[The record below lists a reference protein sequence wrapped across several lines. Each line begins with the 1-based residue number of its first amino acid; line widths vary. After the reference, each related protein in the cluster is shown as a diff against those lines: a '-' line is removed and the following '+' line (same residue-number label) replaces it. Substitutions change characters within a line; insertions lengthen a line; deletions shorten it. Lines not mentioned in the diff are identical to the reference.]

1 MVLRSVLLIA
11 AALSLSNCCLSSS
24 NCNAPLANAAAP
36 SPAVPPVRSPVAAAP
51 TDWDGLNTP
60 PEAKALDPE
69 VIAVQPT
76 RKQARRR
83 ADTVDAMSSQ
93 SAGSYGKDAGFAEQ
107 QALDQAEE
115 QRLKQKLII
124 CRNCSTAQ

>member
-1 MVLRSVLLIA
+1 MILRSVLLIA

-24 NCNAPLANAAAP
+24 NCSAPLANAAAP
-36 SPAVPPVRSPVAAAP
+36 GPSVSPTASPVAAAP
-51 TDWDGLNTP
+51 IDWDGLNTP
-60 PEAKALDPE
+60 PEAKAFDPE
-69 VIAVQPT
+69 VIAVQPP

-83 ADTVDAMSSQ
+83 ADTVDAISSR
-93 SAGSYGKDAGFAEQ
+93 STMGSGKDAGFAEQ

-115 QRLKQKLII
+115 ERLKQKLII